1 MAEGKVQID
10 ATDWARIEV
19 ALAALPQI
27 QSDLAELKARRF
39 CVEHEACS
47 KAAFGARKFQYMI
60 LGALGLLSAA
70 VIPLLVAWIGARG

>member
-1 MAEGKVQID
+1 
-10 ATDWARIEV
+10 
-19 ALAALPQI
+19 
-27 QSDLAELKARRF
+27 
-39 CVEHEACS
+39 VEHEACS

>member
-27 QSDLAELKARRF
+27 QSDLADLKARR
-39 CVEHEACS
+39 CCAEHEACA

-70 VIPLLVAWIGARG
+70 VIPLLVAWIGR